1 MILRTHMVE
10 EKNLSWNLH
19 IHVLACMLPLPGL
32 LINTRNNK
40 KKIVGAGELA
50 QQLKA
55 LAVLP
60 GDQFSPPTRQL
71 TQSVT
76 LVPGG
81 ILHPQTG
88 VHASKI
94 SMHIKYK

>member
-40 KKIVGAGELA
+40 KKNCWGWRVGSAVKSTDCSFEGPEFNS
-50 QQLKA
+50 QQ
-55 LAVLP
+55 
-60 GDQFSPPTRQL
+60 PT
-71 TQSVT
+71 
-76 LVPGG
+76 
-81 ILHPQTG
+81 
-88 VHASKI
+88 
-94 SMHIKYK
+94 

>member
-55 LAVLP
+55 QTALSKVLSS
-60 GDQFSPPTRQL
+60 SPSNQHDGSQP
-71 TQSVT
+71 SVMRSDT
-76 LVPGG
+76 LFWCV
-81 ILHPQTG
+81 
-88 VHASKI
+88 
-94 SMHIKYK
+94 